1 MGRMS
6 LAKTLSL
13 GVTSLLLLL
22 CIFTVIAT
30 LGSTRN
36 HLSLQL
42 RSHAQETAA
51 SLGLALGYAEAEAD
65 HLINAVFERGRYQS
79 IRYLDPN
86 GAVLAQRD
94 LNPYP
99 TEVPAWFTSLITL
112 PAASEEA
119 KVLRGTRTAG
129 HVEVV
134 PHPNHAYR
142 DLWSIFLE
150 QVTFTSMAMVGVLLL
165 MAACMRFITPPLHQI
180 EEGARAIAQGDFTRR
195 IAPSRFRELDH
206 AATAVNLMVER
217 LERLFNDQAML
228 ADALRREA
236 TTDTVTG
243 LPNRREFD
251 GQVLA
256 MQAGEHATAPAALM
270 LVSVRHFDR
279 FNTKHGRR
287 EGDRLMR
294 DLAMALQPITSRV
307 PSAILARRSSTDFAI
322 FLPGIGLE
330 KARTEL
336 ERCFRATVTCLLA
349 HDPELDDGIHAGMGF
364 SLRDV
369 SLTSLLS
376 RADMA
381 LRHAEAEEHNG
392 YHFYVEDDRQDTV
405 SLVIKQAESWR
416 ATLEHA
422 LEEDLFSF
430 QYQPVM
436 SASTGRPIQHEALV
450 RLAVDGKLLRAGIF
464 LPMAERFHMQAVLDR
479 WIVSHLTAIAPTR
492 LRTPVT
498 INISGRSIEDEG
510 FRTWLLDHLAGTVER
525 ARFVIELSEHALRPA
540 RDAVINLF
548 QSLSEL
554 GVGTSID
561 HFGVGGVNFS
571 YLEMLNLTQVR
582 VHKSLIRE
590 LDRKGD
596 QQFFLKSV
604 VQVSRAANT
613 RLIAEGIESA
623 GEWRAVR
630 RLGLDAGQG
639 HFLAPPV

>member
-6 LAKTLSL
+6 LARTLSL
-13 GVTSLLLLL
+13 GVTTLLLVL
-22 CIFTVIAT
+22 CICTVFAT

-36 HLSLQL
+36 HLNLQL
-42 RSHAQETAA
+42 QSHAQQAAA
-51 SLGLALGYAEAEAD
+51 SLGLSLGHANVEAES
-65 HLINAVFERGRYQS
+65 LISAVFEGGRYRS
-79 IRYLDPN
+79 IRYTDAN
-86 GAVLAQRD
+86 GAVLAQRR
-94 LNPYP
+94 LSPYRS
-99 TEVPAWFTSLITL
+99 EVPAWFTGLLAL
-112 PAASEEA
+112 PPSSGKAT
-119 KVLRGTRTAG
+119 VIRGTKLAG
-129 HVEVV
+129 RVEVV
-134 PHPNHAYR
+134 PHPDYAYL
-142 DLWSIFLE
+142 DLWNIFLE
-150 QVTFTSMAMVGVLLL
+150 QLTFTSMAMVGVLLL
-165 MAACMRFITPPLHQI
+165 LVACMRYVTGPLNQI
-180 EEGARAIAQGDFTRR
+180 EEGALAIAKGDFTRR
-195 IAPSRFRELDH
+195 IGASRFRELDH

-279 FNTKHGRR
+279 YNTQHGRR

-294 DLAMALQPITSRV
+294 DLAVALQPVGSRV

-322 FLPGIGLE
+322 FLPGIALE

-336 ERCFRATVTCLLA
+336 ERCFRASESCLLS
-349 HDPELDDGIHAGMGF
+349 HDPELDNGIHAGMGF

-381 LRHAEAEEHNG
+381 LRHAQAEERNC

-422 LEEDLFSF
+422 LEEDQFSF

-479 WIVSHLTAIAPTR
+479 WIVSRLTSVAPTR
-492 LRTPVT
+492 LKTPVT
-498 INISGRSIEDEG
+498 INISGRSIEDAS
-510 FRTWLLDHLAGTVER
+510 FRHWLVEHLEGTVDR
-525 ARFVIELSEHALRPA
+525 ARFVIEVSEHALRPA

-548 QSLSEL
+548 RGLGEL
-554 GVGTSID
+554 GVSTSID

-571 YLEMLNLTQVR
+571 YLEMLNLSQVR
-582 VHKSLIRE
+582 IHKSLIRE

>member
-1 MGRMS
+1 MS
-6 LAKTLSL
+6 LARTLSL
-13 GVTSLLLLL
+13 GVTSLLLVL
-22 CIFTVIAT
+22 CICTVFVT
-30 LGSTRN
+30 LNSTRN
-36 HLSLQL
+36 YLSEQL
-42 RSHAQETAA
+42 RSHAQETAG
-51 SLGLALGYAEAEAD
+51 SLGLSLGHAEAEAEN
-65 HLINAVFERGRYQS
+65 LINAVFERGRYQT
-79 IRYLDPN
+79 IRYLDRD
-86 GAVLAQRD
+86 GSLLAQRR
-94 LNPYP
+94 LNRHV
-99 TEVPAWFTSLITL
+99 TDVPSWFTSLVTL
-112 PAASEEA
+112 PSARGEA
-119 KVLRGTRTAG
+119 KVWRSMTTAG

-150 QVTFTSMAMVGVLLL
+150 QITFTSMAMASVLLL
-165 MAACMRFITPPLHQI
+165 MTACRHYIATPLHQI

-195 IAPSRFRELDH
+195 IAPSRFRELDQ

-217 LERLFNDQAML
+217 LERLFNDQATL

-256 MQAGEHATAPAALM
+256 MQSGEHATAPAALM

-279 FNTKHGRR
+279 FNTQHGRR

-294 DLAMALQPITSRV
+294 DLGAALQPITTRV
-307 PSAILARRSSTDFAI
+307 PSAILARRSSADFAI
-322 FLPGIGLE
+322 FLPGSALE

-336 ERCFRATVTCLLA
+336 ERCFRAAETCLLS

-381 LRHAEAEEHNG
+381 LRHAQAEERNG

-422 LEEDLFSF
+422 LEEDQFSF

-436 SASTGRPIQHEALV
+436 SASTGRPMQHEALV

-479 WIVSHLTAIAPTR
+479 WIVSHLTSTPTQ

-498 INISGRSIEDEG
+498 INISGRSVEDAA
-510 FRTWLLDHLAGTVER
+510 FRRWLLDHLSNTVER

-548 QSLSEL
+548 QSLGDL
-554 GVGTSID
+554 GVATSID

-571 YLEMLNLTQVR
+571 YLEMLNLSQVR
-582 VHKSLIRE
+582 VHKSLVRD

-623 GEWRAVR
+623 GEWRTVR
-630 RLGLDAGQG
+630 KLGLDGGQG